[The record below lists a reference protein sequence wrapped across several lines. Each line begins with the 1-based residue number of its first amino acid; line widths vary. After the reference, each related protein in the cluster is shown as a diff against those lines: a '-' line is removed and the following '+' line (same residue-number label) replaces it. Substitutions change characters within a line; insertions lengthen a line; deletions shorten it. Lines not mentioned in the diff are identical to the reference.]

1 MIADRNELY
10 DLIEKIPLSEI
21 EKLKMQMRKIIF
33 DSTVE
38 EVEPTEEEKLAID
51 EALADSEVYSFEEA
65 FKGIE

>member
-1 MIADRNELY
+1 MIADRNELH

-33 DSTVE
+33 DNTVE

-51 EALADSEVYSFEEA
+51 EALADNEVYSFEEA